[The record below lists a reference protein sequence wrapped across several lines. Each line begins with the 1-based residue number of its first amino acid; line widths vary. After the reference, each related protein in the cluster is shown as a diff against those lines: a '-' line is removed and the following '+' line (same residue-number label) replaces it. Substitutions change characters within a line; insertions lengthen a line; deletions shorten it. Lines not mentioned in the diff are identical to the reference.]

1 MTDGPQYPRYPGEQP
16 QQPVPSQPT
25 LPPPPGYGQPPPG
38 YNPPPAA
45 GPPAQ
50 QQPPPPYTAG
60 QYPPAYV
67 PPGEY
72 ATWWSRVGASL
83 IDSLIAFLILVVPLG
98 IGLFQ
103 AFRNADVDSVTGE
116 ITGGVAPAGFILVAL
131 GLIAYLAFD
140 VWNRVFRQ
148 GRTGQS
154 IGKKA
159 VGIRVVAI
167 SHGGPIGLGAAF
179 GRWAVATFA
188 GFVLG
193 CLALIDVLWPLWDEK
208 KQALH
213 DKVVS
218 SVVLR
223 ARS

>member
-1 MTDGPQYPRYPGEQP
+1 MTDGPQYPTYPGEQP
-16 QQPVPSQPT
+16 QQPVPSQSA
-25 LPPPPGYGQPPPG
+25 PPPGYGQPPPG

-45 GPPAQ
+45 GAGAQ
-50 QQPPPPYTAG
+50 QPASPYTAG
-60 QYPPAYV
+60 QYPPVYV
-67 PPGEY
+67 PPGQY

-83 IDSLIAFLILVVPLG
+83 IDSLIALLILVVPLG
-98 IGLFQ
+98 VGLFQ
-103 AFRNADVDSVTGE
+103 AFRDADVDPGTGE
-116 ITGGVAPAGFILVAL
+116 ITGGVEPAGFILVGV
-131 GLIAYLAFD
+131 GLLAYLAFD
-140 VWNRVFRQ
+140 IWNRVFRM

-167 SHGGPIGLGAAF
+167 SHGGPIGLGAAC

-213 DKVVS
+213 DKVVG